1 MIKNFSVKNETSGR
15 QMRSIGMRA
24 RNQGGGGIGVED
36 REIVELYWQR
46 AEQALNE
53 TSRKYGGYLRR
64 IAWNILQDDADAEEC
79 VNDAYL
85 GAWNAI
91 PPHRPDPLPVF
102 LARITRHIAL
112 NRYAYRARPE
122 TGRRRRRP
130 AGGDR
135 GMSPRPSGGS
145 ALPGGEAAAA
155 FNAFLEGLPQKKRV
169 IFVRRYWYG
178 DAVADIAK
186 AFGKREGTVKSM
198 LFRDETGLKAFL
210 EKEEMAP

>member
-1 MIKNFSVKNETSGR
+1 M
-15 QMRSIGMRA
+15 
-24 RNQGGGGIGVED
+24 ED

-112 NRYAYRARPE
+112 NRYAYRHARKRDGGVAVPLAE
-122 TGRRRRRP
+122 IEECLPDRLAEAPTGRGKPPPPSTPFWKGCRRKN
-130 AGGDR
+130 G
-135 GMSPRPSGGS
+135 
-145 ALPGGEAAAA
+145 
-155 FNAFLEGLPQKKRV
+155 
-169 IFVRRYWYG
+169 
-178 DAVADIAK
+178 
-186 AFGKREGTVKSM
+186 
-198 LFRDETGLKAFL
+198 
-210 EKEEMAP
+210 

>member
-1 MIKNFSVKNETSGR
+1 
-15 QMRSIGMRA
+15 MRA

-112 NRYAYRARPE
+112 NRYAYRHARK
-122 TGRRRRRP
+122 R
-130 AGGDR
+130 D
-135 GMSPRPSGGS
+135 
-145 ALPGGEAAAA
+145 GGEAAAA
-155 FNAFLEGLPQKKRV
+155 FNTFLEGLPQTKRV

-198 LFRDETGLKAFL
+198 LFRMRQELKIFL